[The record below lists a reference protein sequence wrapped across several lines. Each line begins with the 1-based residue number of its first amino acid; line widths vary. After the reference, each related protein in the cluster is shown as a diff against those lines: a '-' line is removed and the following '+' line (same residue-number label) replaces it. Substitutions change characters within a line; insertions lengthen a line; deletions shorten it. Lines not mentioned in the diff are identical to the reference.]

1 MIEMSW
7 EDIIKNDEQYEDV
20 HIAIFE
26 PIRALYDKLKMRSN
40 TLRNMNEEV
49 AEEELAYVITELKDM
64 EKAIAG
70 ELDKLDEKYQT
81 HHSRYPPT
89 GR

>member
-1 MIEMSW
+1 MSW

-26 PIRALYDKLKMRSN
+26 PINTLYNKLKMRSN

-49 AEEELAYVITELKDM
+49 AAEELDYVITELIDM
-64 EKAIAG
+64 EKAITG
-70 ELDKLDEKYQT
+70 ELDKVDE
-81 HHSRYPPT
+81 RYT